1 MVSRKIEITLALIMK
16 LKLWF
21 YNHFK
26 HINIQ
31 CGKNC
36 NIKNLHLSSCGKN
49 NSLIM
54 EDGVVL
60 KDVTIKVF
68 GNNNVILIG
77 KGNYFH
83 NINFAI
89 EDDNNKIKIGNNVY
103 IGEKSLLAALEGTNI
118 TIGSD
123 CMIAGPC
130 ELRTSDSHSLLDLN
144 GNRLN
149 TAKDINIGN
158 HVWVGTECLILKGAN
173 IPSDCVIAAKS
184 LVCKTNIKW
193 MSFAVYGGNP
203 AKLIKSNINWNKERI

>member
-36 NIKNLHLSSCGKN
+36 NIKNFHLSSCGKN

-149 TAKDINIGN
+149 AAKDINIGD
-158 HVWVGTECLILKGAN
+158 HVWVGTECLI
-173 IPSDCVIAAKS
+173 
-184 LVCKTNIKW
+184 
-193 MSFAVYGGNP
+193 Y
-203 AKLIKSNINWNKERI
+203 